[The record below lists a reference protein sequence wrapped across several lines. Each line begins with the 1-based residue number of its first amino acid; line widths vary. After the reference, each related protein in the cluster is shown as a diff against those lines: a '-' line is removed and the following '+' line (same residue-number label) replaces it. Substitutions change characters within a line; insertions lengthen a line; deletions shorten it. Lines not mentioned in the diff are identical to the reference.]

1 MFESLTDKLELTFKR
16 LRGQGKITE
25 KNIDDAL
32 REVRLALLE
41 ADVHVKVVKN
51 FIESI
56 KAKSLGQE
64 VLQSLTPEQQ
74 FIKIVRDEL
83 IGLLGGEY
91 KDLDLKTAPPVV
103 IMLVG
108 LQGSGKTTTL
118 AKLARHLKK
127 DRKRSPFLV
136 SADIYRPAAI
146 EQLKILGREL
156 DLPVYDSNPD
166 AFPVAICQQAL
177 DEANK
182 RFCDVLLIDTTGR
195 LHIDE
200 ELMQELASIKD
211 ALRPHQILFVADA
224 MTGQDAVN
232 QALGFDGKLGLSG
245 IILTKLDG
253 DARGGAALSIRDMVG
268 KPILFSGVGE
278 KLDALEPFYPD
289 RLASRILGMGDVL
302 SLIDK
307 VQQNI
312 EQKEA
317 AQIQK
322 AFQKQQF
329 TLEEF
334 QLQLQQIKRMGSVG
348 SLLEMIPDRKK
359 IASQV
364 DTEQAEKEIKR
375 VEAIINSM
383 TLGERRNPAILNGA
397 RRRRIAQ
404 GSGTTVTDVNR
415 LMKQFLEMKK
425 NDAKGEQ
432 DGRAIPIQSNAQPF
446 QLKEMEES

>member
-32 REVRLALLE
+32 RDVRLALLE
-41 ADVHVKVVKN
+41 ADVHVKVVKK
-51 FIESI
+51 FLESV
-56 KAKSLGQE
+56 KSQSLGQE

-74 FIKIVRDEL
+74 FIKIVHDQL
-83 IGLLGGEY
+83 VVLLGGEHRE
-91 KDLDLKTAPPVV
+91 LDLKSSPPVV
-103 IMLVG
+103 MMLVG

-127 DRKRSPFLV
+127 DKKRSPYLV
-136 SADIYRPAAI
+136 PADIQRPAAI
-146 EQLKILGREL
+146 DQLKILAKEL
-156 DLPVYDSNPD
+156 DLPVHNSDPSTS
-166 AFPVAICQQAL
+166 PVAICRQAL
-177 DEANK
+177 DEAK
-182 RFCDVLLIDTTGR
+182 RRFCDVLLIDTAGR
-195 LHIDE
+195 LHIDD
-200 ELMQELASIKD
+200 ELMHELSAIKD
-211 ALRPHQILFVADA
+211 AVGPHHILFVADS

-232 QALGFDGKLGLSG
+232 QALGFDGKLNLTG

-253 DARGGAALSIRDMVG
+253 DARGGAALSIREMVA

-307 VQQNI
+307 VQQNY
-312 EQKEA
+312 EEKEA
-317 AQIQK
+317 VRLQK
-322 AFQKQQF
+322 AIQKQQF

-334 QLQLQQIKRMGSVG
+334 QAQLQQIKKMGSVG
-348 SLLEMIPDRKK
+348 SLLELIPGGKK
-359 IASQV
+359 LASQV
-364 DTEQAEKEIKR
+364 DAEKAEKEMKR

-383 TLGERRNPAILNGA
+383 TLQERRNPAILNGS
-397 RRRRIAQ
+397 RRRRIAN

-415 LMKQFLEMKK
+415 LMKQFMEMKK
-425 NDAKGEQ
+425 VMQRVSKHGMRSLFSRMPN
-432 DGRAIPIQSNAQPF
+432 PF
-446 QLKEMEES
+446 Q

>member
-25 KNIDDAL
+25 TNIDDAL
-32 REVRLALLE
+32 REVRLGLLE
-41 ADVHVKVVKN
+41 ADVHLKVVRS
-51 FIESI
+51 FLDAV
-56 KAKSLGQE
+56 KAKAMGQE

-74 FIKIVRDEL
+74 FVGIVRDEL
-83 IGLLGGEY
+83 VGLLGGDYQE
-91 KDLDLKTAPPVV
+91 LDLKAAPPVV

-118 AKLARHLKK
+118 AKLARYLKNEK
-127 DRKRSPFLV
+127 KRTPYLV
-136 SADIYRPAAI
+136 PADIYRPAAI
-146 EQLKILGREL
+146 EQLKILGKEL
-156 DLPVYDSNPD
+156 DLPVYDSNPETS
-166 AFPVAICQQAL
+166 PVTICRQAL
-177 DEANK
+177 DEAK
-182 RFCDVLLIDTTGR
+182 KKFCDVLLIDTAGR

-200 ELMQELASIKD
+200 ELMQELSAIKQ
-211 ALRPHQILFVADA
+211 AVNPHQILFVADS

-232 QALGFDGKLGLSG
+232 QALGFDGKLGVSG
-245 IILTKLDG
+245 VILTKLDG
-253 DARGGAALSIRDMVG
+253 DSRGGAALSIRQMVG

-307 VQQNI
+307 VQQNV

-317 AQIQK
+317 EKLQT

-334 QLQLQQIKRMGSVG
+334 LVQLQQIKRMGSMN
-348 SLLEMIPDRKK
+348 SLLEMIPGGKK
-359 IASQV
+359 LASQV
-364 DTEQAEKEIKR
+364 DGDKAEKELKR

-383 TLGERRNPAILNGA
+383 TIQERRNPALLNGS
-397 RRRRIAQ
+397 RRRRIAE
-404 GSGTTVTDVNR
+404 GSGTTVTDINR

-425 NDAKGEQ
+425 MMQRVSKLGVRSLMSQMPN
-432 DGRAIPIQSNAQPF
+432 PF
-446 QLKEMEES
+446 H

>member
-41 ADVHVKVVKN
+41 ADVHIKVVKT
-51 FIESI
+51 FLDSV
-56 KAKSLGQE
+56 KTKSMGQE

-74 FIKIVRDEL
+74 FIKVVRDEMV
-83 IGLLGGEY
+83 GLLGGDFHE
-91 KDLDLKTAPPVV
+91 LDLKAAPPIV

-127 DRKRSPFLV
+127 DKKRSPYLV
-136 SADIYRPAAI
+136 PADIYRPAAI
-146 EQLKILGREL
+146 EQLKILGKEL
-156 DLPVYDSNPD
+156 ELPVYDSNPENS
-166 AFPVAICQQAL
+166 PVAICRQAL
-177 DEANK
+177 DEAK
-182 RFCDVLLIDTTGR
+182 KKFYDVLLIDTAGR

-200 ELMQELASIKD
+200 ELMHELTAIKD
-211 ALRPHQILFVADA
+211 AVRPHQILFVADS

-232 QALGFDGKLGLSG
+232 QALGFDGKLDLSG

-253 DARGGAALSIRDMVG
+253 DARGGAALSIRQMVG
-268 KPILFSGVGE
+268 KPILFSGIGE

-307 VQQNI
+307 VQQNV

-317 AQIQK
+317 ARLQQ

-334 QLQLQQIKRMGSVG
+334 QLQLQQIKRMGPVG
-348 SLLEMIPDRKK
+348 GLLEMIPGGKK
-359 IASQV
+359 LASQV
-364 DTEQAEKEIKR
+364 DPEKAEKELKR
-375 VEAIINSM
+375 VEAIVNSM
-383 TLGERRNPAILNGA
+383 TIQERRNPAILNGS

-425 NDAKGEQ
+425 MMQRVSKMGVRSLFSRMPN
-432 DGRAIPIQSNAQPF
+432 PF
-446 QLKEMEES
+446 N

>member
-41 ADVHVKVVKN
+41 ADVHVKVVKT
-51 FIESI
+51 FLDSV
-56 KAKSLGQE
+56 KAKSMGQE

-83 IGLLGGEY
+83 VGLLGGDY
-91 KDLDLKTAPPVV
+91 RDLDLKAAPPVV

-108 LQGSGKTTTL
+108 LQGSGKTTTV
-118 AKLARHLKK
+118 AKLARYLKK
-127 DRKRSPFLV
+127 EKKRSPYLV
-136 SADIYRPAAI
+136 PADVYRPAAI
-146 EQLKILGREL
+146 EQLKILAGEL
-156 DLPVYDSNPD
+156 QLPVYDANPEKS
-166 AFPVAICQQAL
+166 PVAICQQAL
-177 DEANK
+177 EEAK
-182 RFCDVLLIDTTGR
+182 RKFCDRLLIDTAGR

-200 ELMQELASIKD
+200 ELMQELSAIKD
-211 ALRPHQILFVADA
+211 AVRPHQILFVADS

-232 QALGFDGKLGLSG
+232 QAIGFDGKLGLSG

-253 DARGGAALSIRDMVG
+253 DARGGAALSIREMVG
-268 KPILFSGVGE
+268 KPILFSGIGE

-307 VQQNI
+307 VQQNV

-317 AQIQK
+317 ARLQQ

-334 QLQLQQIKRMGSVG
+334 QLQLQQIKRMGPVG
-348 SLLEMIPDRKK
+348 GLLEMIPGGKK
-359 IASQV
+359 LASQV
-364 DTEQAEKEIKR
+364 DPEQAEKELKR

-383 TLGERRNPAILNGA
+383 TLKERRNPAILNGS

-415 LMKQFLEMKK
+415 LIKQFLEMKK
-425 NDAKGEQ
+425 MMQRVSKLGMRSLLSRVPN
-432 DGRAIPIQSNAQPF
+432 PF
-446 QLKEMEES
+446 N

>member
-1 MFESLTDKLELTFKR
+1 LTFKK

-41 ADVHVKVVKN
+41 ADVHIKVVKN
-51 FIESI
+51 FLETV

-74 FIKIVRDEL
+74 FLKIVRDEL
-83 IGLLGGEY
+83 VNLLGGEHRE
-91 KDLDLKTAPPVV
+91 LDLKIAPPAV

-118 AKLARHLKK
+118 AKIARYLRKEKK
-127 DRKRSPFLV
+127 RTPYLV
-136 SADIYRPAAI
+136 PADIYRPAAI
-146 EQLKILGREL
+146 DQLKILGREL
-156 DLPVYDSNPD
+156 ELPVYDSDPNLS
-166 AFPVAICQQAL
+166 PVVLCQQAL
-177 DEANK
+177 EEAKK
-182 RFCDVLLIDTTGR
+182 RFCDVLLIDTAGR
-195 LHIDE
+195 LHIDD
-200 ELMQELASIKD
+200 ELMQELSTIKS
-211 ALRPHQILFVADA
+211 AVHPHQILFVADA

-232 QALGFDGKLGLSG
+232 QAIGFDGKLGLTG

-253 DARGGAALSIRDMVG
+253 DARGGAALSIREMVG

-307 VQQNI
+307 VQQNF
-312 EQKEA
+312 EEKETVRL
-317 AQIQK
+317 QK

-334 QLQLQQIKRMGSVG
+334 QLQLQQIKKMGSVG
-348 SLLEMIPDRKK
+348 SLLELIPGGKK
-359 IASQV
+359 LASQV
-364 DTEQAEKEIKR
+364 DADKAEKEMKR

-383 TLGERRNPAILNGA
+383 TLEERRNPAILNG
-397 RRRRIAQ
+397 RRRQRIAH

-415 LMKQFLEMKK
+415 LMKQFMEMKK
-425 NDAKGEQ
+425 MMQRVSKLGVRSLFN
-432 DGRAIPIQSNAQPF
+432 RMPNSF
-446 QLKEMEES
+446 H

>member
-32 REVRLALLE
+32 RDVRLALLE
-41 ADVHVKVVKN
+41 ADVHVQVVKS
-51 FIESI
+51 FLEAV
-56 KAKSLGQE
+56 KTKSMGQE

-74 FIKIVRDEL
+74 FVKIVRDEMVN
-83 IGLLGGEY
+83 LLGGEREEI
-91 KDLDLKTAPPVV
+91 DLKAAPPVV

-118 AKLARHLKK
+118 AKLARYLKRDK
-127 DRKRSPFLV
+127 KRAPYLV
-136 SADIYRPAAI
+136 SADVYRPAAI
-146 EQLKILGREL
+146 EQLKILGGEL
-156 DLPVYDSNPD
+156 QLPVYDSNPELS
-166 AFPVAICQQAL
+166 PVMICQRAL
-177 DEANK
+177 QEAK
-182 RFCDVLLIDTTGR
+182 QRFCDVLLIDTAGR

-200 ELMQELASIKD
+200 ELMQELAGIKD
-211 ALRPHQILFVADA
+211 AVHPHQILFVADS

-232 QALGFDGKLGLSG
+232 QAKGFDGQLGLTG

-253 DARGGAALSIRDMVG
+253 DARGGAALSIREMVG
-268 KPILFSGVGE
+268 KPILFSGIGE

-307 VQQNI
+307 VQQNV
-312 EQKEA
+312 EHKEA
-317 AQIQK
+317 ARLQQ

-334 QLQLQQIKRMGSVG
+334 QLQLQQIKRMGPVG
-348 SLLEMIPDRKK
+348 NLLEMIPGGKK
-359 IASQV
+359 LATQV
-364 DTEQAEKEIKR
+364 DSEKAEEELKR

-383 TLGERRNPAILNGA
+383 TLKERRNPAILNGS

-404 GSGTTVTDVNR
+404 GSGTTVTDINR

-425 NDAKGEQ
+425 MMQRVSKG
-432 DGRAIPIQSNAQPF
+432 GMRSLLSRMPNPF
-446 QLKEMEES
+446 Q

>member
-16 LRGQGKITE
+16 LRGQGKISE

-91 KDLDLKTAPPVV
+91 QDLDLKTAPPVV

-166 AFPVAICQQAL
+166 ASPVAICQQAL

-182 RFCDVLLIDTTGR
+182 RFCDVLLIDTAGR

-253 DARGGAALSIRDMVG
+253 DARGGAALSIREMVG

-334 QLQLQQIKRMGSVG
+334 KLQLQQIKRMGSVG
-348 SLLEMIPDRKK
+348 SLLEMIPGGKK
-359 IASQV
+359 IAAQV

-383 TLGERRNPAILNGA
+383 TLGERRNPAILNGG

-415 LMKQFLEMKK
+415 LMKQFMEMKK
-425 NDAKGEQ
+425 MMQRVSKLGVRSMLSRMPN
-432 DGRAIPIQSNAQPF
+432 PF
-446 QLKEMEES
+446 Q

>member
-32 REVRLALLE
+32 RDVRLALLE
-41 ADVHVKVVKN
+41 ADVHVQVVKT
-51 FIESI
+51 FLEAV
-56 KAKSLGQE
+56 KTKSMGQE

-74 FIKIVRDEL
+74 FIKIVRDEM
-83 IGLLGGEY
+83 IRLLGGEHQ
-91 KDLDLKTAPPVV
+91 DIDLKTAPPVV

-118 AKLARHLKK
+118 AKLARYLKRDK
-127 DRKRSPFLV
+127 KRTPYLV
-136 SADIYRPAAI
+136 PADVYRPAAI
-146 EQLKILGREL
+146 DQLKILGGEL
-156 DLPVYDSNPD
+156 QLPVYDANPEVS
-166 AFPVAICQQAL
+166 PVVICQRAL
-177 DEANK
+177 QEAK
-182 RFCDVLLIDTTGR
+182 QKFCDVLLIDTAGR

-200 ELMQELASIKD
+200 ELMQELTAIKD
-211 ALRPHQILFVADA
+211 AVRPHQILFVADS

-232 QALGFDGKLGLSG
+232 QAKGFDRQLGLSG

-253 DARGGAALSIRDMVG
+253 DARGGAALSIREMVG
-268 KPILFSGVGE
+268 KPILFSGIGE

-307 VQQNI
+307 VQQNV

-317 AQIQK
+317 ARLQQ

-334 QLQLQQIKRMGSVG
+334 QLQLQQIKRMGPVG
-348 SLLEMIPDRKK
+348 NLLEMIPGGKK
-359 IASQV
+359 LATQV
-364 DTEQAEKEIKR
+364 DSEKAEQELKR

-383 TLGERRNPAILNGA
+383 TLQERRNPAILNGS

-404 GSGTTVTDVNR
+404 GSGTTVTDINR

-425 NDAKGEQ
+425 MMQRVSKG
-432 DGRAIPIQSNAQPF
+432 GMRSLLSRMPNPF
-446 QLKEMEES
+446 H

>member
-1 MFESLTDKLELTFKR
+1 MFESLTEKLELTFKK

-25 KNIDDAL
+25 KNIDEAL

-51 FIESI
+51 FLETVKS
-56 KAKSLGQE
+56 KSLGQE

-83 IGLLGGEY
+83 VGLLGGEHHEI
-91 KDLDLKTAPPVV
+91 DLKTAPPAV

-118 AKLARHLKK
+118 AKLARHLRK
-127 DRKRSPFLV
+127 DKKRSPYLV
-136 SADIYRPAAI
+136 PADIHRPAAI
-146 EQLKILGREL
+146 EQLKILGREIE
-156 DLPVYDSNPD
+156 LPVHDSDPGVS
-166 AFPVAICQQAL
+166 PVVLCQQAL
-177 DEANK
+177 EEARK
-182 RFCDVLLIDTTGR
+182 RFCDVLLIDTAGR
-195 LHIDE
+195 LHIDDELME
-200 ELMQELASIKD
+200 ELLSMKNTV
-211 ALRPHQILFVADA
+211 RPHQILFVADA

-232 QALGFDGKLGLSG
+232 QAMGFDSKLGLTG

-253 DARGGAALSIRDMVG
+253 DARGGAALSIREMVG

-307 VQQNI
+307 VQQNV

-317 AQIQK
+317 VRLQK

-334 QLQLQQIKRMGSVG
+334 QLQLQQIKKMGSVG
-348 SLLEMIPDRKK
+348 SLLELIPGGNKL
-359 IASQV
+359 ASQV
-364 DTEQAEKEIKR
+364 DADKAEQEMKR

-383 TLGERRNPAILNGA
+383 TLEERRNPAILNG
-397 RRRRIAQ
+397 RRRQRIAQ

-415 LMKQFLEMKK
+415 LMKQFMEMKK
-425 NDAKGEQ
+425 MMQRVSKMGVRSLFSRMPN
-432 DGRAIPIQSNAQPF
+432 PF
-446 QLKEMEES
+446 H

>member
-1 MFESLTDKLELTFKR
+1 MFEFLTDKLELTFKR
-16 LRGQGKITE
+16 LRGQGKISE

-91 KDLDLKTAPPVV
+91 QDLDLKTAPPVV

-118 AKLARHLKK
+118 AKLARHLKR

-166 AFPVAICQQAL
+166 ASPVAICQQAL

-182 RFCDVLLIDTTGR
+182 RFCDVLLIDTAGR

-253 DARGGAALSIRDMVG
+253 DARGGAALSIREMVG

-334 QLQLQQIKRMGSVG
+334 KLQLQQIKRMGSVG
-348 SLLEMIPDRKK
+348 SLLEMIPGGKK

-383 TLGERRNPAILNGA
+383 TLGERRNPAILNGG

-415 LMKQFLEMKK
+415 LMKQFMEMKK
-425 NDAKGEQ
+425 MMQRVSKLGVRSMLSRMPN
-432 DGRAIPIQSNAQPF
+432 PF
-446 QLKEMEES
+446 Q

>member
-16 LRGQGKITE
+16 LRGQGKISE

-91 KDLDLKTAPPVV
+91 QDLDLKTAPPVV

-166 AFPVAICQQAL
+166 ASPVAICQQAL

-182 RFCDVLLIDTTGR
+182 RFCDVLLIDTAGR

-253 DARGGAALSIRDMVG
+253 DARGGAALSIREMVG

-278 KLDALEPFYPD
+278 KLDAMEPF
-289 RLASRILGMGDVL
+289 
-302 SLIDK
+302 
-307 VQQNI
+307 
-312 EQKEA
+312 
-317 AQIQK
+317 
-322 AFQKQQF
+322 
-329 TLEEF
+329 
-334 QLQLQQIKRMGSVG
+334 
-348 SLLEMIPDRKK
+348 
-359 IASQV
+359 
-364 DTEQAEKEIKR
+364 
-375 VEAIINSM
+375 
-383 TLGERRNPAILNGA
+383 
-397 RRRRIAQ
+397 
-404 GSGTTVTDVNR
+404 
-415 LMKQFLEMKK
+415 
-425 NDAKGEQ
+425 
-432 DGRAIPIQSNAQPF
+432 
-446 QLKEMEES
+446 

>member
-25 KNIDDAL
+25 TNIDDAL
-32 REVRLALLE
+32 RDVRLALLE
-41 ADVHVKVVKN
+41 ADVHLQVVKT
-51 FIESI
+51 FLESVRT
-56 KAKSLGQE
+56 KAMGQE

-74 FIKIVRDEL
+74 FIGIVRDEL
-83 IGLLGGEY
+83 VNLLGGDYRE
-91 KDLDLKTAPPVV
+91 LDLKTAPPVV

-118 AKLARHLKK
+118 AKLARYLKK
-127 DRKRSPFLV
+127 EKKRSPYLV
-136 SADIYRPAAI
+136 PADIYRPAAI
-146 EQLKILGREL
+146 EQLKILANEL
-156 DLPVYDSNPD
+156 ELPVYDSNPQMS
-166 AFPVAICQQAL
+166 AVAICQRAL
-177 DEANK
+177 EEAK
-182 RFCDVLLIDTTGR
+182 KKFCDVLLIDTAGR

-211 ALRPHQILFVADA
+211 AVRPHQILFVADS

-232 QALGFDGKLGLSG
+232 QALGFDGKLALNG

-253 DARGGAALSIRDMVG
+253 DARGGAALSIRQMVG
-268 KPILFSGVGE
+268 KPILFSGIGE
-278 KLDALEPFYPD
+278 KLDAFEPFYPD

-307 VQQNI
+307 VQQNV

-317 AQIQK
+317 EHLQQ

-334 QLQLQQIKRMGSVG
+334 QLQLQQIKRMGPVG
-348 SLLEMIPDRKK
+348 SLLEMIPGGKK
-359 IASQV
+359 LASQV
-364 DTEQAEKEIKR
+364 DAEKAEKELKR

-383 TLGERRNPAILNGA
+383 TRQERRNPALLNGS
-397 RRRRIAQ
+397 RRRRIAD
-404 GSGTTVTDVNR
+404 GSGTTVSDINR

-425 NDAKGEQ
+425 MMQRVSKLGVKSLLS
-432 DGRAIPIQSNAQPF
+432 RMPTPF
-446 QLKEMEES
+446 N

>member
-16 LRGQGKITE
+16 LRGQGKISE

-91 KDLDLKTAPPVV
+91 QDLDLKTAPPVV

-166 AFPVAICQQAL
+166 ASPVAICQQAL

-182 RFCDVLLIDTTGR
+182 RFCDVLLIDTAGR

-253 DARGGAALSIRDMVG
+253 DARGGAALSIREMVG

-334 QLQLQQIKRMGSVG
+334 KLQLQQIKRMGSVG
-348 SLLEMIPDRKK
+348 SLLEMIPGGKK

-383 TLGERRNPAILNGA
+383 TLGERRNPAILNGG

-404 GSGTTVTDVNR
+404 GSGTTVTDINR
-415 LMKQFLEMKK
+415 LMKQFMEMKK
-425 NDAKGEQ
+425 MMQRVSKLGVRSMLSRMPN
-432 DGRAIPIQSNAQPF
+432 PF
-446 QLKEMEES
+446 H

>member
-1 MFESLTDKLELTFKR
+1 MFESLTEKLELTFKR
-16 LRGQGKITE
+16 LRGEGKISE

-41 ADVHVKVVKN
+41 ADVHVKVVKT
-51 FIESI
+51 FLDSV

-74 FIKIVRDEL
+74 FLKIVRDEL
-83 IGLLGGEY
+83 TGLLGGEHR
-91 KDLDLKTAPPVV
+91 KLDLKAAPPVV

-118 AKLARHLKK
+118 AKLARHLKR
-127 DRKRSPFLV
+127 DQKRTPYLV
-136 SADIYRPAAI
+136 PADIYRPAAI
-146 EQLKILGREL
+146 EQLKILGAEV
-156 DLPVYDSNPD
+156 DLPVYDSNPQTS
-166 AFPVAICQQAL
+166 PVAICKQAL
-177 DEANK
+177 DEAKK
-182 RFCDVLLIDTTGR
+182 RFCDLLLIDTAGR

-200 ELMQELASIKD
+200 ELMEELKLIKG
-211 ALRPHQILFVADA
+211 AVNPHQVLFVADA

-232 QALGFDGKLGLSG
+232 QAIGFDQQLGVSG

-253 DARGGAALSIRDMVG
+253 DARGGAALSIRQMVG
-268 KPILFSGVGE
+268 KPILFAGMGE

-289 RLASRILGMGDVL
+289 RLASRILGMGDIL

-307 VQQNI
+307 VQQNF

-317 AQIQK
+317 ERLQK
-322 AFQKQQF
+322 VIQKQQF

-334 QLQLQQIKRMGSVG
+334 QIQLQQIKKMGSMG
-348 SLLEMIPDRKK
+348 SLLELIPGGKK
-359 IASQV
+359 LASQV
-364 DTEQAEKEIKR
+364 DADKAEKELKR
-375 VEAIINSM
+375 VDAIINSM
-383 TLGERRNPAILNGA
+383 TLQERRSPAILNGS

-404 GSGTTVTDVNR
+404 GSGTSVADVNR

-425 NDAKGEQ
+425 MMQRVSKG
-432 DGRAIPIQSNAQPF
+432 GIKSLFSRMANPF
-446 QLKEMEES
+446 H